1 MNGQPVLSGAAV
13 LAVVNA
19 FLVCLVAFG
28 VSLSPEQT
36 AAVMGLAN
44 AVIGLVIGFVV
55 RGKVSP
61 AE

>member
-19 FLVCLVAFG
+19 VLVCAVAFG
-28 VSLSPEQT
+28 VTLSPEQT

-44 AVIGLVIGFVV
+44 AVVAFVIGFVV
-55 RGKVSP
+55 RSKVTP
-61 AE
+61 V